1 MHGKL
6 PFFLQVL
13 LLKILKIFDNSFS
26 YNSMLNKMY
35 LLILFKYQEIN
46 FLSNLKGIDMKNY
59 EIKAFGGFT
68 C

>member
-1 MHGKL
+1 
-6 PFFLQVL
+6 
-13 LLKILKIFDNSFS
+13 
-26 YNSMLNKMY
+26 MY

>member
-35 LLILFKYQEIN
+35 LLILFNYQEIN

-59 EIKAFGGFT
+59 EIKAFGSFT